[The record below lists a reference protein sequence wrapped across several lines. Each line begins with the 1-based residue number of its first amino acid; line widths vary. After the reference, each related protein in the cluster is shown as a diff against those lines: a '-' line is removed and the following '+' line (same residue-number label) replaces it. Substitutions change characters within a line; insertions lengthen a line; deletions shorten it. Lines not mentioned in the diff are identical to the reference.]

1 LTTVR
6 VPQGL
11 DEAGLRQQLPQRFN
25 IEISAGM
32 GELREKFGE
41 LGPLGF
47 SSCKENI
54 LLFLGALKKLLG

>member
-25 IEISAGM
+25 IEISGM